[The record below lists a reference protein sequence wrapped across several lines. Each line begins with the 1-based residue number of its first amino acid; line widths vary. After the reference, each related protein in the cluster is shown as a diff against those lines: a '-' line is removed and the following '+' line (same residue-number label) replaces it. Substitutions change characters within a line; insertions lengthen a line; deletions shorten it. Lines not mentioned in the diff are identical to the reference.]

1 MAITFKSQ
9 VSITVNLTMT
19 SEDDIRQLRSILCHA
34 EEEGGFVLNSDLD
47 RLKDELNLIVQTF

>member
-9 VSITVNLTMT
+9 ISITINITMT
-19 SEDDIRQLRSILCHA
+19 NEDEIRQLRSILCNA
-34 EEEGGFVLNSDLD
+34 EEEGGFVLSSDLD